1 MWLIIRR
8 AVAAIPLGGVRTLL
22 LLAGVLSLVSMFF
35 PLYSSWLHIAVLLV
49 LLLVWLWV
57 GELGRDVR
65 GFKKYLTLLYQAKA
79 PEWETLITGP
89 LTQIREPF
97 GQLFKHYQRRNGEY
111 QDAVKEMSYSSLE
124 LANNAEKVSESAA
137 YQSNATTSSAAAITE
152 ISHSVDDIS
161 QRIDHTRQAAT
172 EACEFSAGGSKALI
186 EASAEVK
193 QVAELAQATEAR
205 VTELDALMQSV
216 TSMSRIIGEISG
228 QTNLLALNAAIEAAR
243 AGEYGRGFAVVADEV
258 RALAQRSQTS
268 ATDIASNIARVQESM
283 QQVLVSMGLVV
294 ERTDNCIERVQQADT
309 ALQAIEIRSS
319 KVFTLVDDIAVAAS
333 QQSVAAREISNHIE
347 TLANLAHENSFRA
360 KQAAD
365 IAHHLH
371 GLTQLKGSEH

>member
-8 AVAAIPLGGVRTLL
+8 AVSAISVGGFRGLL
-22 LLAGVLSLVSMFF
+22 LLACALCLINVFF
-35 PLYSSWLHIAVLLV
+35 SHVMWLQVVVVLV
-49 LLLVWLWV
+49 LILAWVWV
-57 GELGRDVR
+57 GEFGRDLR
-65 GFKKYLTLLYQAKA
+65 GIKEYLALLHEAKA
-79 PEWETLITGP
+79 PAWETLIVGP
-89 LTQIREPF
+89 LTQLREPF
-97 GQLFKHYQRRNGEY
+97 AQLFKHYQRRHSEY
-111 QDAVKEMSYSSLE
+111 LDAVKEMSYSSLE

-205 VTELDALMQSV
+205 VTELDALMQNV

-371 GLTQLKGSEH
+371 GLTQLKGSGN